1 MKISTV
7 RAAGLMVGV
16 MACAIAAPAFAQAPV
31 QPPARG
37 GTDALLLNPQSGDG
51 AFTSDPFSENGS
63 GQMGSVMDLVQR
75 AISGGY
81 MPPDEFNRQ
90 QSETINSEA
99 SDFRSRQLELLQQ
112 QVQPAPVT
120 TP

>member
-1 MKISTV
+1 MIV
-7 RAAGLMVGV
+7 GMMAGA
-16 MACAIAAPAFAQAPV
+16 MACAIAAPALAQAPV
-31 QPPARG
+31 QPPTRG
-37 GTDALLLNPQSGDG
+37 GTDALLLNPQSGDS
-51 AFTSDPFSENGS
+51 AFTSDPFSQRGN

-81 MPPDEFNRQ
+81 TPPDEFNRQ

-112 QVQPAPVT
+112 QAQPVPVT

>member
-1 MKISTV
+1 MKNFGL
-7 RAAGLMVGV
+7 RAAGTMVGV
-16 MACAIAAPAFAQAPV
+16 MICALAAPAVAQTPVQAPS
-31 QPPARG
+31 RG
-37 GTDALLLNPQSGDG
+37 GSDALLLNPQSGDSVS
-51 AFTSDPFSENGS
+51 SDPFSQRGN

-75 AISGGY
+75 ALSGGY
-81 MPPDEFNRQ
+81 TPPDEFNRQ

-112 QVQPAPVT
+112 QTQPAPAT